1 MHPLVNFNEMSD
13 SDLELKLT
21 DLTRRYYQT
30 TNPQA
35 QQQIINL
42 MEDYRLELKSRHAK
56 KNHKESENEEQNA
69 LDNLIK
75 IS

>member
-1 MHPLVNFNEMSD
+1 MHPLVNFNEMND

-42 MEDYRLELKSRHAK
+42 MEDYRLELKSRYAK